1 MSMISEVVSQA
12 LKTGYL
18 SIQAEEKLRQLL
30 STKYDKQ
37 DFSAFMRLQQA
48 AMAGLV
54 KQESRSLIK
63 SVKNQSTSKSA

>member
-1 MSMISEVVSQA
+1 MNMISEVVDQA
-12 LKTGYL
+12 IKTGYL
-18 SIQAEEKLRQLL
+18 SVQAEDKLRHLL

-54 KQESRSLIK
+54 QQESRSLLTATL
-63 SVKNQSTSKSA
+63 KN

>member
-1 MSMISEVVSQA
+1 MISELVDQA

-18 SIQAEEKLRQLL
+18 SLQAEENLRQLL
-30 STKYDKQ
+30 SAKYDKQ

-54 KQESRSLIK
+54 QQESRSLLMAALN
-63 SVKNQSTSKSA
+63 NQSSSISA